1 MRGRLLRPG
10 VRQRQVRLREDA
22 LELADDLSLPHP
34 ERGLGAAEEEL
45 PALARRAVGGRVL
58 MGRQSYRPRHSTAR
72 AAGTMH
78 AMTELVASVR
88 RHRQAIFACF
98 MIVVVLLLLWQARGA
113 LPAFFIGLALAFVLD
128 PGVTALARRGVPRWA
143 GVLVSYVGAVAVIW
157 AVLAF
162 VLPPITAQAR
172 EFMQQLPELGASIG
186 DLERALIEW
195 YEGLPLPAELREALE
210 EQLAASGEAIGDFL
224 AGLLAPTINAVVR
237 AATFLFGLVV
247 VPVWLFYVLK
257 DRESFSR
264 AVASAMPPSWR
275 ADTENVL
282 AMLGRV
288 GGRWVRGQLLLG
300 ASIFLATAIGL
311 TILTIIGF
319 TEFGQFTLV
328 LALIAGVL
336 EWVPIIGPI
345 IAAIPAILIGLTI
358 SPLAAVA
365 AAVLYTVIRRL
376 REPHPRAEGHG
387 RRGRSAPGG
396 VDPGSRR
403 RRRALRHRRR
413 HSLRADGTPAATCT
427 DTGSTDSEANRR
439 RTRGSLRC
447 TGPGLRPSPRS
458 LHHPPKHHHRKP
470 RRSRSS
476 YRFRLVA
483 PHPDRLEGSLARTA
497 G

>member
-1 MRGRLLRPG
+1 
-10 VRQRQVRLREDA
+10 
-22 LELADDLSLPHP
+22 
-34 ERGLGAAEEEL
+34 
-45 PALARRAVGGRVL
+45 
-58 MGRQSYRPRHSTAR
+58 
-72 AAGTMH
+72 MH

-88 RHRQAIFACF
+88 RHRQAIFALF

-143 GVLVSYVGAVAVIW
+143 GVVVSYAGAVAVIW

-172 EFMQQLPELGASIG
+172 EFVQQLPELGAAIG
-186 DLERALIEW
+186 DVERALVEW
-195 YEGLPLPAELREALE
+195 YESLPLPPDIREALE
-210 EQLAASGEAIGDFL
+210 EQLAASGQALADFM
-224 AGLLAPTINAVVR
+224 AGLLAPTINAVLR

-311 TILTIIGF
+311 TILTLIGF

-358 SPLAAVA
+358 SPVAAIA
-365 AAVLYTVIRRL
+365 AAVLYTVIQQL
-376 REPHPRAEGHG
+376 ENHILVPKVMGDAVDLHPAVMILALVVGG
-387 RRGRSAPGG
+387 ALFGIGG
-396 VDPGSRR
+396 VILAAPTVAAGRDLYRYGF
-403 RRRALRHRRR
+403 HRF
-413 HSLRADGTPAATCT
+413 GGQPPANARELAMH
-427 DTGSTDSEANRR
+427 GA
-439 RTRGSLRC
+439 
-447 TGPGLRPSPRS
+447 
-458 LHHPPKHHHRKP
+458 KP
-470 RRSRSS
+470 RPTEPEEPPPPAE
-476 YRFRLVA
+476 A
-483 PHPDRLEGSLARTA
+483 PPPEAEA
-497 G
+497 IA